1 MKNSIIKPH
10 KNTRLSILIAAIG
23 FPLFMML
30 FLPAQANHDWEIF
43 LFDLLTEKLQLSV
56 ALNGPLPFYTVV
68 VSAYL
73 GMVIFILGIWILI
86 WRAKTVSLGVEFQQA
101 CYRYLDESVLN
112 SKYNRWI
119 RRYPWLAKLYVAFV
133 VLLIIL
139 FCLAIGMWHL
149 FDPDISFHRGRR
161 DGLIVLGYQYR
172 IGIIIW
178 ETAFHIFT
186 VAAIGCVIISGLYLF
201 NLLRGLGWGKP
212 PVEKSMRFRKQLS
225 QPALQYSTRTKNQK
239 KRLKQKGRLK

>member
-10 KNTRLSILIAAIG
+10 KNTRLSILTAAIG

-30 FLPAQANHDWEIF
+30 FLPAQANSDWEVF
-43 LFDLLTEKLQLSV
+43 LFYLLTEKLKLSV
-56 ALNGPLPFYTVV
+56 GLNGPLPFYTVV

-73 GMVIFILGIWILI
+73 GMVIFVLSFWRLY

-101 CYRYLDESVLN
+101 CYRHLDGSILN

-119 RRYPWLAKLYVAFV
+119 RHYPLLLKLYVLLF
-133 VLLIIL
+133 VLLLIL
-139 FCLAIGMWHL
+139 FCFAMGVWHL
-149 FDPDISFHRGRR
+149 FDPNMSFQRGSRG
-161 DGLIVLGYQYR
+161 GLIAWGYQNK

-178 ETAFHIFT
+178 ESAFHIFT
-186 VAAIGCVIISGLYLF
+186 VAAICFVILSGLYLF
-201 NLLRGLGWGKP
+201 NLIRGLGWGKP
-212 PVEKSMRFRKQLS
+212 PVEKSMRFRKKLS